1 MTQREIRSEPV
12 TALRL
17 SQAQISQWREQGYTL
32 VNGLIASSLQKQL
45 LDLAD
50 ATFPAAGSAAADKV
64 TDFGSNGALVFP
76 SSHTIFNEITLDAA
90 LLQAVADL
98 LGTEIF
104 QLRITQSDLWP
115 KYGRRK
121 RQSEQDNRD
130 QRMHVDY
137 PNHSLVHP
145 PRWEAPE
152 AVELILYYSDSAD
165 CGGETAVVPRAGS
178 QDPAYRWPIIDAP
191 GIGDLRFI
199 NDRAAAETYLA
210 ETAPEVAEFRAGLY
224 EREARVAYRPGD
236 VLLYRHDTW
245 HRGTSLK
252 QGARR
257 LAHNMT
263 FRVATAEWVSTL
275 HPGWAWSAYRQN
287 QFFERWMGKA
297 TVLQRCVMG
306 FPAPG
311 NAYWNVETLAGVTA
325 RYGVFGFDPAPYAD
339 QLGLNSTK

>member
-1 MTQREIRSEPV
+1 MSQREIQSEPV
-12 TALRL
+12 TASRL

-32 VNGLIASSLQKQL
+32 VNGLITPALQQQL

-50 ATFPAAGSAAADKV
+50 ATFPAPGSAAADEG
-64 TDFGSNGALVFP
+64 TDFGSNGALGFP
-76 SSHTIFNEITLDAA
+76 SPHTIFNEITLDAV

-98 LGTEIF
+98 LGTEVA

-115 KYGRRK
+115 KYGRPE
-121 RQSEQDNRD
+121 RQSERDNRD

-145 PRWEAPE
+145 PRWETPE
-152 AVELILYYSDSAD
+152 AVELILYYSDAAD
-165 CGGETAVVPRAGS
+165 CGGETAVVPRTGP

-199 NDRAAAETYLA
+199 NDRVAAETYLSA
-210 ETAPEVAEFRAGLY
+210 VAPEVAEFRAALY

-245 HRGTSLK
+245 HRGTPLK

-263 FRVATAEWVSTL
+263 FRVAAAEWVSTL
-275 HPGWAWSAYRQN
+275 HPGWAWSAYRES
-287 QFFERWMGKA
+287 QFLERWIGRA
-297 TVLQRCVMG
+297 SVLQRCVMG

-311 NAYWNVETLAGVTA
+311 NAYWNPETLAAVTA
-325 RYGVFGFDPAPYAD
+325 RYGVFGFDPAPYALD
-339 QLGLNSTK
+339 S

>member
-12 TALRL
+12 AASRL
-17 SQAQISQWREQGYTL
+17 SQAQIGQWREQGYTL
-32 VNGLIASSLQKQL
+32 VTGLIAPALQQQL

-50 ATFPAAGSAAADKV
+50 ATFPAADSAAADKV

-76 SSHTIFNEITLDAA
+76 SPHTIFNEITLDPV

-98 LGTEIF
+98 LDTEIS

-115 KYGRRK
+115 KYGRRE

-145 PRWEAPE
+145 PRWETPE

-165 CGGETAVVPRAGS
+165 CGGETAVVPRTGS

-199 NDRAAAETYLA
+199 NDRAAAEIYLS
-210 ETAPEVAEFRAGLY
+210 ETAPEVAEFRARLY

-245 HRGTSLK
+245 HRGTPLK

-263 FRVATAEWVSTL
+263 FRVASAEWVSTL
-275 HPGWAWSAYRQN
+275 HPGWAWSAYRES
-287 QFFERWMGKA
+287 QFLEKLIGA
-297 TVLQRCVMG
+297 ASVQQRCVMG

-311 NAYWNVETLAGVTA
+311 NPYWNAETLAAVTA
-325 RYGVFGFDPAPYAD
+325 RFGIFGFDPAPYA
-339 QLGLNSTK
+339 LSRGSY